1 MSSSRDPTARLRAG
15 LNPLLTASLGVP
27 YHGHGTNSNTPLSA
41 ISMTS
46 HGAFSSNQ
54 SQTPVSAIQP
64 YNPQEWIASPIVGP
78 GGGPE
83 RMGHHNPAQAFHDP
97 QPSPPPPPPYSP
109 PRSARPM
116 SMSFD
121 SMAGGGVGVSA
132 PRAPPPPAP
141 QRVNPEAPVANTNF
155 PPPPGAR
162 GASRERRFGLPSL
175 RRRDPEQAHTPVE
188 AHPQPLRPHGMMA
201 RGMPSAPLTLQ
212 IPQTAPIDNTH
223 IHAPAARRAAST
235 PAVGTP
241 TSARSRSSSQ
251 IRWEGSG
258 MPVPPPPPG
267 PPPSAARSQSAQRI
281 SSGSDPIISPPTR
294 RPPPSGVTALGPVP
308 PTPANWQ
315 ENGQMPNSQQPQP
328 QPQQQQQQQAQPQ
341 QRPESPNHRLSQGTN
356 ESMSSGADTTSSN
369 QLESSTASSASSA
382 GGTLSR
388 THAVRGEPTLRERRN
403 ASRTRAIYSNSAD
416 GDNHQL
422 SDIVVPNQTSLQRR
436 LTISRGTPRTGG
448 PRTADSLD
456 GNGNNN
462 HESRGS
468 TPRAGAGGHQILSGQ
483 LTPTRLSPQSSKHPE
498 IMHHHH
504 QNHPLAPKAL
514 PTPPTGSRSSSGS
527 HRGIGSDMLTSAAP
541 HSPTRQP
548 SRQAVISQTTEEFTH
563 DTIERFTAFAHKES
577 AATSDAER
585 VRLFAEFFVSES
597 RIRRERYGQ
606 AIGAMGSE
614 ILDLTRDLFR
624 PMAAR
629 RESTNSA
636 TSGVIQLT
644 PQTSEPRSHRG
655 SVGSAYGGGQPATT
669 PTSASGQPSSPMSTG
684 SNGGGPNWQSSAYMP
699 SLSPILSMS
708 VSDAIDEEDSRG
720 RPASRWWEADS
731 SENNSTRMERSKRE
745 SKYMGVPKE
754 AREALQWADEPHP
767 SPHASAAGP
776 SNRNSL
782 TDYPPEKSGWH
793 EAGYETSGT
802 PQPGANPRSSVNSIS
817 TPTTPSPETLDVSRL
832 VTLPPPYPRHHPA
845 VNNNHPELTS
855 TRQQVRLI
863 SDLTEITTLKERFQS
878 GSAKIRLEA
887 SEAAKQR
894 RAALRQNLSQEITAG
909 TIGYAEAAAI
919 EADAKTEEHNHLKDL
934 EKKEFDDFQTAVV
947 VPVNEILQE
956 RITKSTEL
964 FDELRSQLFNET
976 HDSDPNLPQEEGDEQ
991 PELLEKLTLL
1001 KWIFEAREMLHR
1013 ALYDLLTDR
1022 NNRYRDM
1029 VLVSYRLAGTGT
1041 GEDQSDKIASAEQFF
1056 AQDNANRA
1064 KQFAEEV
1071 LARTQEF
1078 RSFVEETVVRGVELQ
1093 LSAFWDIAPPLKQL
1107 LDKIP
1112 LEEREGSVGGIE
1124 RLRVAIPPAEFE
1136 ENPAYVDHPCQY
1148 LFSLLLHA
1156 EKATYQFIESQTNLL
1171 CLLHE
1176 VKSAELVAR
1185 GKCKLAEGGEGNG
1198 EEEEGKWKEEEERKL
1213 TEDLKEKV
1221 RVVQDQWTCALG
1233 ETLGVVK
1240 ERVGGWLLETGGWDE
1255 SLEDGGVGTNL

>member
-1 MSSSRDPTARLRAG
+1 MPPLMSSSRDPTARLRAG
-15 LNPLLTASLGVP
+15 LNPLLTASLGV
-27 YHGHGTNSNTPLSA
+27 YHGHGNNSTPLSA
-41 ISMTS
+41 ISMSS

-64 YNPQEWIASPIVGP
+64 YNPQEWIASPIVG
-78 GGGPE
+78 GAE
-83 RMGHHNPAQAFHDP
+83 RMGGHNPAQAFHDP

-121 SMAGGGVGVSA
+121 SMVGGGVGVSA

-141 QRVNPEAPVANTNF
+141 QRVNPEAPAANTNF
-155 PPPPGAR
+155 PPPPGTR

-175 RRRDPEQAHTPVE
+175 RRREPEQAHTPVE
-188 AHPQPLRPHGMMA
+188 AHPQPVRPHGMMA
-201 RGMPSAPLTLQ
+201 RGMPSHSAPLTLQ
-212 IPQTAPIDNTH
+212 IPQTAPVDTTG

-281 SSGSDPIISPPTR
+281 SSGPDPIVSPPTR

-308 PTPANWQ
+308 PTPANW
-315 ENGQMPNSQQPQP
+315 EDNGQMPNPPPQH
-328 QPQQQQQQQAQPQ
+328 QAQSQTQ

-356 ESMSSGADTTSSN
+356 ESMSSGAETTSSREP
-369 QLESSTASSASSA
+369 ESSTASSASSA

-403 ASRTRAIYSNSAD
+403 ASRTRGVYTNSAE
-416 GDNHQL
+416 GSADNQQL
-422 SDIVVPNQTSLQRR
+422 TDIVVPSPNQTGLQRR

-448 PRTADSLD
+448 PRTAESHES
-456 GNGNNN
+456 GN

-468 TPRAGAGGHQILSGQ
+468 TPRAGQGHQVLSGQ

-498 IMHHHH
+498 IMHN

-514 PTPPTGSRSSSGS
+514 PTPPTGSRSSSHS
-527 HRGIGSDMLTSAAP
+527 HRGIGSEMLTPAA

-548 SRQAVISQTTEEFTH
+548 SRQAVITQTTEEFTQ
-563 DTIERFTAFAHKES
+563 DAIERFTAFAHKES

-585 VRLFAEFFVSES
+585 VRLFAEFFVAES

-636 TSGVIQLT
+636 TSGPIQLT
-644 PQTSEPRSHRG
+644 PQTSEPPRSHRG
-655 SVGSAYGGGQPATT
+655 SVGSAFGGNGQSAST
-669 PTSASGQPSSPMSTG
+669 PTSAGGGQPSSPMSAG
-684 SNGGGPNWQSSAYMP
+684 SDRGPNWQSSAYMP

-708 VSDAIDEEDSRG
+708 VSDALDEEDSRG

-767 SPHASAAGP
+767 SPAATAGP

-793 EAGYETSGT
+793 EDIYGSGT
-802 PQPGANPRSSVNSIS
+802 PEPNPRSSINSLS
-817 TPTTPSPETLDVSRL
+817 TPTTPSPEQLDVSRL

-845 VNNNHPELTS
+845 VNNNHPELAQ
-855 TRQQVRLI
+855 TRNQVRLI
-863 SDLTEITTLKERFQS
+863 SDMTEITTIQERFKS
-878 GSAKIRLEA
+878 GSQKMRSEA

-894 RAALRQNLSQEITAG
+894 RSALRQNLSQSISAG
-909 TIGYAEAAAI
+909 SLGYAEAAAI
-919 EADAKTEEHNHLKDL
+919 EADATNSEHDL
-934 EKKEFDDFQTAVV
+934 VKEIEKKDFDAFQTEVV
-947 VPVNEILQE
+947 VPVNEMLQE

-964 FDELRSQLFNET
+964 FDELQSQLFNET

-1013 ALYDLLTDR
+1013 ALYDLLSDR
-1022 NNRYRDM
+1022 NDRYRDM
-1029 VLVSYRLAGTGT
+1029 VLVSYKLAGA
-1041 GEDQSDKIASAEQFF
+1041 DQADKVAGAEAFFTQDSAK
-1056 AQDNANRA
+1056 R
-1064 KQFAEEV
+1064 KQAFHEEV
-1071 LARTQEF
+1071 LNRTQEF
-1078 RSFVEETVVRGVELQ
+1078 RDSVEETVVRGVELQ

-1112 LEEREGSVGGIE
+1112 LEEQALAH
-1124 RLRVAIPPAEFE
+1124 LRVMIPPMEME
-1136 ENPAYVDHPCQY
+1136 ENPSYRDHPCQY

-1156 EKATYQFIESQTNLL
+1156 EKSTYQFIESQTNLL

-1176 VKSAELVAR
+1176 VKELVLGAR
-1185 GKCKLAEGGEGNG
+1185 IKVIEGEGEENVEG
-1198 EEEEGKWKEEEERKL
+1198 LKREEEGRL
-1213 TEDLKEKV
+1213 TEDLKERV
-1221 RVVQDQWTCALG
+1221 RLVQDQWRSAIG

-1255 SLEDGGVGTNL
+1255 SLEDGGVGGA